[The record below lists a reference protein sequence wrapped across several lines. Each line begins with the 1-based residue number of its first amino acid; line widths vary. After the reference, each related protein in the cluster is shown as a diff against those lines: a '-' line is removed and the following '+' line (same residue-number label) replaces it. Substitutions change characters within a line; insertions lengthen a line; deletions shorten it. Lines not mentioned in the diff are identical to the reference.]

1 MSMKRFGKAAYRIA
15 NELVAKGGRLPIFQR
30 FLPRIFPATYNL
42 GVHVVL
48 KKAPFPRQ
56 NALRIA
62 RLVTRHG
69 RVFRPFSSVI
79 IERHRFQNQNDWRR
93 KFQPIRKELPRNV
106 DLVERIRQIF
116 GNSLRYNEDLKSTE
130 WPNRIDSYEF
140 GEFLGQG
147 CNAAVYSAR
156 LANSDAESSGNTH
169 YGAGFNEVTN
179 ILAEIPPVS
188 KVAQKKFPLAIKLMF
203 NFEHDRDGDAHLL
216 KSMGNELAPY
226 PNAAK
231 LLNGQMG
238 TFRPLPAKHPN
249 VVRIQTAFIDSL
261 KVLPDAIER
270 YPDALHT
277 ARWYESIASEPK
289 TMYVVMRRYRQTL
302 HEYVWTRHRNYWTGR
317 VIIAQLLE
325 ACTYLHKHKVAQ
337 RDMKSDN
344 ILLEYDF
351 DDEIPQLV
359 VADFG
364 CALACDNWQVDYE
377 SDEVSL
383 GGNAKTKAPEIATAV
398 PGKNVKVNFEMADT
412 WAAGGLSYEVL
423 TRSNPFYKL
432 LDTATYQESE
442 LPALPSRVNFV
453 ARDVIFDLLKRDPNE
468 RVKPN
473 IAANALNLSLFRMG
487 EDVKQM
493 MEKCGISQMTTLLA
507 GSSKVLSQKIN
518 SRLDKVM
525 NLITAETI
533 MANLAPHLISRAE
546 RQLRATFLSRMNR
559 EDIWRSLQYFFPAGV
574 QLDTPA
580 TSSDCLETIS
590 SLMSSFSND
599 SENYEKQQK
608 PAKNGYNNVPLLL
621 RNVIRTDA
629 DGINGI
635 VHRVRSK

>member
-15 NELVAKGGRLPIFQR
+15 NE
-30 FLPRIFPATYNL
+30 
-42 GVHVVL
+42 
-48 KKAPFPRQ
+48 
-56 NALRIA
+56 A
-62 RLVTRHG
+62 RLASRHG
-69 RVFRPFSSVI
+69 RFFRPFSAVI
-79 IERHRFQNQNDWRR
+79 IERHRLHNREDWRR
-93 KFQPIRKELPRNV
+93 KFEPIRREPRSI
-106 DLVERIRQIF
+106 DLVERIKQIF
-116 GNSLRYNEDLKSTE
+116 GNSVRYNEDLKSSE

-147 CNAAVYSAR
+147 CNAAVYSAK
-156 LANSDAESSGNTH
+156 LSNDELEIPNSKFGV
-169 YGAGFNEVTN
+169 GFNEVTD
-179 ILAEIPPVS
+179 ILAEVPPVS
-188 KVAQKKFPLAIKLMF
+188 KVVQKKYPLAIKLMF
-203 NFEHDRDGDAHLL
+203 NFEHDKDGDAHLWS
-216 KSMGNELAPY
+216 SMGCELAPY

-231 LLNGQMG
+231 LLNGRMG
-238 TFRPLPAKHPN
+238 NFTPLPAKHPN
-249 VVRIQTAFIDSL
+249 VVRIQTAFVDSL

-277 ARWYESIASEPK
+277 ARWYESIASQPK

-302 HEYVWTRHRNYWTGR
+302 HEYVWTHHRNYWTGR
-317 VIIAQLLE
+317 VMMAQLLE
-325 ACTYLHKHKVAQ
+325 ACTFLHQHKVSQ

-359 VADFG
+359 IADFG
-364 CALACDNWQVDYE
+364 CALACDDWQVPYE
-377 SDEVSL
+377 NDDVNL
-383 GGNAKTKAPEIATAV
+383 GGNTKTRAPEVSTAK

-412 WAAGGLSYEVL
+412 WAAGGLSYEIL
-423 TRSNPFYKL
+423 TRSNPFYKH
-432 LDTATYQESE
+432 LDTATYQELE
-442 LPALPSRVNFV
+442 LPALPSRVNFI
-453 ARDVIFDLLKRDPNE
+453 ARDVIFDLLKRNPTE

-507 GSSKVLSQKIN
+507 GASKGLSQKVN
-518 SRLDKVM
+518 SHLDQVI

-559 EDIWRSLQYFFPAGV
+559 EDVWRSLQYFFPPGI
-574 QLDTPA
+574 QLDTSA
-580 TSSDCLETIS
+580 TSSDCFESVSSLIS
-590 SLMSSFSND
+590 SLSNGSKD
-599 SENYEKQQK
+599 FETQK
-608 PAKNGYNNVPLLL
+608 KPMKNGYNAPLLL
-621 RNVIRTDA
+621 KNVIRTDS

-635 VHRVRSK
+635 VHRIRSK